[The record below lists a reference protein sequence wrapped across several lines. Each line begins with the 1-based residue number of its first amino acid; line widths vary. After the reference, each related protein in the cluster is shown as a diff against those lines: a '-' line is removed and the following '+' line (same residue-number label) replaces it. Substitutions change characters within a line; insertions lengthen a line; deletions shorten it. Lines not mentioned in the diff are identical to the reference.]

1 MATVYPIRDIF
12 VEANG
17 LRHHLLARGTPGSP
31 VVMMIH
37 GLAGQAHTFDGI
49 ANILAAK
56 YHVYCLDVRGRGESE
71 WGPPGE
77 YTIDTYVTDLEA
89 IREALGLQRF
99 ALVGTSMGGLI
110 AMQYAPKF
118 PERVEHAVLND
129 VGPEIDP
136 AGLQRILSYVG
147 NAPEM
152 FADMKAVVKYYR
164 EHYAPMV
171 EHLADDQLVEFARYN
186 VRRSDSGVYVWKMD
200 PAIRTTPAAPP
211 AVQPWDAFKAMPCP
225 VLILRGAK
233 SDVLS
238 AEIARKMVEALP
250 GSKLVEVP
258 GVGHAPVLTEPVAV
272 KALEEFLA
280 GETGN

>member
-17 LRHHLLARGTPGSP
+17 LRHHLLARGTPGAP

-49 ANILAAK
+49 ANILAAR

-71 WGPPGE
+71 WGPPE
-77 YTIDTYVTDLEA
+77 QYTIDTYVADLEA
-89 IREALGLQRF
+89 VREALGLQRF
-99 ALVGTSMGGLI
+99 SLVGTSMGGLI

-118 PERVEHAVLND
+118 PERVERAVLND

-136 AGLQRILSYVG
+136 AGLQRILAYVG

-211 AVQPWDAFKAMPCP
+211 AVQPWDAFRAMRCP

-250 GSKLVEVP
+250 GARLVEVP

-280 GETGN
+280 G

>member
-17 LRHHLLARGTPGSP
+17 LRHHLLARGTPGAP

-49 ANILAAK
+49 ANILAAR

-71 WGPPGE
+71 WGPPE
-77 YTIDTYVTDLEA
+77 QYTIDTYVEDLEA
-89 IREALGLQRF
+89 VREALGLQRF
-99 ALVGTSMGGLI
+99 SLVGTSMGGFI

-118 PERVEHAVLND
+118 PERVERAVLND

-136 AGLQRILSYVG
+136 AGLQRILAYVG

-211 AVQPWDAFKAMPCP
+211 AVQPWDAFRAMRCP

-250 GSKLVEVP
+250 GARLVEVP

-280 GETGN
+280 G

>member
-17 LRHHLLARGTPGSP
+17 LRHHLLARGTPGEP

-49 ANILAAK
+49 ANILAAR

-71 WGPPGE
+71 WGPPE
-77 YTIDTYVTDLEA
+77 QYTIDTYVADLEA

-99 ALVGTSMGGLI
+99 SLVGTSMGGLI
-110 AMQYAPKF
+110 TMQYAPKF
-118 PERVEHAVLND
+118 PERVERAVLND
-129 VGPEIDP
+129 IGPEIDP
-136 AGLQRILSYVG
+136 AGLQRILAYVG

-211 AVQPWDAFKAMPCP
+211 AVQPWDAFRAMTCP

-250 GSKLVEVP
+250 GARLVEVP

-280 GETGN
+280 G

>member
-49 ANILAAK
+49 ANILAAN

-71 WGPPGE
+71 WGPPEG

-99 ALVGTSMGGLI
+99 SLVGTSMGGLI
-110 AMQYAPKF
+110 TMQYAPKF
-118 PERVEHAVLND
+118 PGRVERAVLND

-200 PAIRTTPAAPP
+200 AAIRTTPAAPP
-211 AVQPWDAFKAMPCP
+211 VVQPWDALKAMTCP
-225 VLILRGAK
+225 VLILRGSK

-238 AEIARKMVEALP
+238 AEIARKMMEALP
-250 GSKLVEVP
+250 GAKLVEVP

-272 KALEEFLA
+272 TALEEFLA
-280 GETGN
+280 G